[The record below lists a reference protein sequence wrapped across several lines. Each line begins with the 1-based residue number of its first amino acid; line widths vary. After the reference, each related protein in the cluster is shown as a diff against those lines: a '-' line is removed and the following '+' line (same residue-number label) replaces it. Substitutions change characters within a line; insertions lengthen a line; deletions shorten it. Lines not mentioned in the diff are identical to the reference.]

1 MFASAAEARH
11 GDRGR
16 HGQHLKSGLRDDFL
30 VWGEDRL
37 TEILRDGRPR
47 VHLEGLSLALIE
59 LYRRA
64 VDAIR

>member
-1 MFASAAEARH
+1 VIDDITASTS
-11 GDRGR
+11 GR
-16 HGQHLKSGLRDDFL
+16 AFGTTSSF
-30 VWGEDRL
+30 WAEDRL